1 MLHLDSP
8 IVIFLHLTFSFTELL
23 TREFKFFPMF
33 HMLPSFFLLVSI
45 FSELASKNLQVSSM
59 ESFFK

>member
-1 MLHLDSP
+1 MFYLDSP
-8 IVIFLHLTFSFTELL
+8 IVIFLHLTFSFTELW

-33 HMLPSFFLLVSI
+33 HMLPSFFSCSNFLRI
-45 FSELASKNLQVSSM
+45 GQQKPSSQLH